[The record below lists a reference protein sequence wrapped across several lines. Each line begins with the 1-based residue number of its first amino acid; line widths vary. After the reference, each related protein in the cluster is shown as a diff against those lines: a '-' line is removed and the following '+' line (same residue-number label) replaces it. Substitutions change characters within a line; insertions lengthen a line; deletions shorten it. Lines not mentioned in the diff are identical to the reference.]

1 MKDIE
6 KKEHLIKTDSGIE
19 IYTVHKRS
27 EGPGKD
33 KAGRPVLLIHGVG
46 VGYAYFDVEIRDY
59 SMMDYLAQA
68 GLDVFAVDQRGY
80 GKSTCPDGTTVRADS
95 SADDMKSVI
104 DFIRDHTGSEKV
116 DLVGHSWGGIV
127 AVVIAGK
134 YRDAIGKVVLIGMPY
149 KTVKTDFQGILDFV
163 IDKAKAGEQYIPNE
177 LHETVEQELYSFEKD
192 AVDFYHKA
200 ATESYPMIPTGPF
213 LDMEDYEYSRY
224 IPKITVPTLLITGEA
239 DEVIEL
245 VDSIQCL
252 HDLGAVEKDLMF
264 IGNSWHLVFFEK
276 EAHSRQNIA
285 VLSWLLQ

>member
-6 KKEHLIKTDSGIE
+6 KKEYLIKTDSGIE
-19 IYTVHKRS
+19 IYTVHKRL

-80 GKSTCPDGTTVRADS
+80 GKSTCPDGTTVRSDS

-149 KTVKTDFQGILDFV
+149 KTVKTDFQRILDFV

-192 AVDFYHKA
+192 AVDFYH
-200 ATESYPMIPTGPF
+200 EVSVNSYSTIPSGPF
-213 LDMEDYEYSRY
+213 LDMELYTYSDY
-224 IPKITVPTLLITGEA
+224 IPEIAVPTLLITGAE
-239 DEVIEL
+239 DEVIIHDDVL
-245 VDSIQCL
+245 QCL
-252 HDLGAVEKDLMF
+252 NDLGAVKKDLLF
-264 IGNSWHLVFFEK
+264 LGNAWHLTFFEK
-276 EAHSRQNIA
+276 EAHSRQNTA
-285 VLSWLLQ
+285 VLTWLL